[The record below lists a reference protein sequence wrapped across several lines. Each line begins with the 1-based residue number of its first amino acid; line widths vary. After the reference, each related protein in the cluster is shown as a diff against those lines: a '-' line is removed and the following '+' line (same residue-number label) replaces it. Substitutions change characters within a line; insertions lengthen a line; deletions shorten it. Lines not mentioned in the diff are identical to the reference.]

1 MGPIPI
7 SPVPCSPTYRGS
19 TVLENL
25 SLYDFITVSTYIFE
39 QLERKQWPGNYLGNS
54 LLSKP

>member
-19 TVLENL
+19 TVLRYSRNLGLCKSLPEKL
-25 SLYDFITVSTYIFE
+25 SLNP
-39 QLERKQWPGNYLGNS
+39 LERHQ
-54 LLSKP
+54 